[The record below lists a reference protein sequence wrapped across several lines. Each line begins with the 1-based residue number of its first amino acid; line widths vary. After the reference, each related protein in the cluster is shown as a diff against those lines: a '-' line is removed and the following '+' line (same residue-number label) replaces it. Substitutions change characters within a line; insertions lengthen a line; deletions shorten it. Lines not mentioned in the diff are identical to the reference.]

1 MHRALRWTGIAAA
14 LTAALGSTATLA
26 AEGGVPEALRDI
38 NATLNALIATVN
50 RLSPAAAPTAL
61 VTSPLQ
67 AGGNLNQ
74 GNPNALLNDRFIC
87 NVHNAGTTVAHVTIT
102 VVDSSGTAV
111 RVVPNETLNPG
122 HTFLT
127 AVQDGIFVCRFTVS
141 TGSLSQLRANAT
153 VRARQTGSTIAT
165 AEAR

>member
-1 MHRALRWTGIAAA
+1 MHRALKWTGTAAA
-14 LTAALGSTATLA
+14 LVVALGSTAAGA
-26 AEGGVPEALRDI
+26 AEGGVPEALNRI

-50 RLSPAAAPTAL
+50 RQSPPAAPTAL

-67 AGGNLNQ
+67 AGANLNQ

-87 NVHNAGTTVAHVTIT
+87 YVHNAGTTPAQVTTT
-102 VVDSSGTAV
+102 VINTSGTAV
-111 RVVPNETLNPG
+111 RVSDETLAPG
-122 HTFLT
+122 SISLT
-127 AVQDGIFVCRFTVS
+127 AAEDGVFVCKFTSS
-141 TGSLSQLRANAT
+141 TNSLSQIRANAT